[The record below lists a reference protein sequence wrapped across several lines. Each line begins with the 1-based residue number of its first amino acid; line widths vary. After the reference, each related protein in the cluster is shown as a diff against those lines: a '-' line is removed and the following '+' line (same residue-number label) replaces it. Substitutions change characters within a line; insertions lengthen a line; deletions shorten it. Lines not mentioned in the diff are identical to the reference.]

1 MQKNTAWLQADLQQ
15 LPKDYRTQLI
25 NSITGFKPANLVGTR
40 DVQGQTNLAI
50 FSSAVHLGAD
60 PALMGLVSRPFT
72 PTVSRHTLN
81 NMKELGYFTLNH
93 VHESF
98 YEQAHQTSARYP
110 KEVSE
115 FAATGL
121 TEEYIGD
128 FPAPFVAEAKVK
140 IGLKL
145 IDMLPITYNNT
156 HFIIGEIVFLQVPT
170 DCLEADGKLNLT
182 QAGTVAVSGLDT
194 YHRTEQLGRLPYAK
208 AK

>member
-1 MQKNTAWLQADLQQ
+1 MQKNTVWQQADLQA

-25 NSITGFKPANLVGTR
+25 NSITGFKPANLVGTQDGR
-40 DVQGQTNLAI
+40 GQTNLAI

-72 PTVSRHTLN
+72 PTVSRHSLD

-98 YEQAHQTSARYP
+98 YEQAHQTSARYA

-121 TEEYIGD
+121 REEYLGD
-128 FPAPFVAEAKVK
+128 FPAPFVAEARVK

-145 IDMLPITYNNT
+145 LEIIPIHWNNT
-156 HFIIGEIVFLQVPT
+156 HFIIGQVELLQVPT
-170 DCLEADGKLNLT
+170 DCLEADGKLNLER
-182 QAGTVAVSGLDT
+182 AGTVAVSGLDT
-194 YHRTEQLGRLPYAK
+194 YHRTEQLQRLPYAK